1 MERKSEVKYETKSK
15 ICLIRRE
22 LLLLAPFDCAS
33 ADDDDD
39 RGGGGCDDDDD
50 NVVDETDT
58 PTPRPSQTLCRSLPA
73 AAFSPTR

>member
-33 ADDDDD
+33 ADDGDD
-39 RGGGGCDDDDD
+39 GGGGD
-50 NVVDETDT
+50 DETDT

-73 AAFSPTR
+73 ATFSPTR